1 MFLLFPSL
9 KFEVFAPSLKF
20 EVSVISQNFSF
31 EYCHMVALECQIL
44 LSFL

>member
-9 KFEVFAPSLKF
+9 KFEVFATSLKF

-31 EYCHMVALECQIL
+31 WV
-44 LSFL
+44 LSYGGSWMSNFA